1 VSDPRPHWDEVYRS
15 KPFKEVSWYQPHPT
29 RSLELIRGA
38 APDPATAIVDVGC
51 GAAVLIGELASVEYS
66 DLTGVDVSAVVI
78 AGAQARFADQAQRIE
93 WIVADATTWTPAR
106 TYDVWHDR
114 AVFHFL
120 IDRDA
125 QEGYLHALRRALRPG
140 RTAIIATFALDG
152 PERCSGLPVQRYSGT
167 TLAER
172 LGSDFRLVSEVAE
185 THTTPKGAIQKFTY
199 SVFNRC

>member
-1 VSDPRPHWDEVYRS
+1 
-15 KPFKEVSWYQPHPT
+15 
-29 RSLELIRGA
+29 
-38 APDPATAIVDVGC
+38 VDVGC
-51 GAAVLIGELASVEYS
+51 GAALLIRELAALGYS
-66 DLTGVDVSAVVI
+66 DLTGVDASAVAI
-78 AGAQARFADQAQRIE
+78 AGAQARFGDHAQRIE
-93 WIVADATTWTPAR
+93 WIVADATTWAPVR

-125 QEGYLHALRRALRPG
+125 QEGYLRALRGALPSG

-152 PERCSGLPVQRYSGT
+152 PERCSGLPVQRYSGA

-199 SVFNRC
+199 TVFNRR